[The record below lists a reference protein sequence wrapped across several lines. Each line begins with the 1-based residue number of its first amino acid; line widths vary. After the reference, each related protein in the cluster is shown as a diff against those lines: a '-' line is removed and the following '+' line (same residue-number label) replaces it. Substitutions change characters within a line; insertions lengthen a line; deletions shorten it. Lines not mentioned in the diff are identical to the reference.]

1 MNKKRWT
8 KSLKYATLP
17 VEGDEMPTLGEKIR
31 TLRKAKGMTLDDLA
45 VKIDAQRSYIWGI
58 ENGRIQSPSAEN
70 LTRIA
75 KILNTTINTLLD
87 DINSEEEEKKEIL
100 YRNYRQLAE
109 ADQKKIDEIIELWK
123 K

>member
-1 MNKKRWT
+1 
-8 KSLKYATLP
+8 
-17 VEGDEMPTLGEKIR
+17 MPTLGEKIR

-58 ENGRIQSPSAEN
+58 ENGRIQNPSAEN

-123 K
+123 KQD